1 MTRTVRCR
9 LLLLASA
16 LSVVACGSS
25 GGKAP
30 PDISVT
36 SRSVSNATTPAPVP
50 TTTAAAA
57 TTTTARAEATRGC
70 LAVLAD
76 GLKLLRDYS
85 QEVRGIAGADEAAY
99 RARAQALVDEARRL
113 GCRIPPGVE
122 DFLQ

>member
-1 MTRTVRCR
+1 MRRAIR
-9 LLLLASA
+9 NGLLVLVSA
-16 LSVVACGSS
+16 LAVVGCGSS

-36 SRSVSNATTPAPVP
+36 STTVAGVTTPTPVP
-50 TTTAAAA
+50 TTTAAPA
-57 TTTTARAEATRGC
+57 TTTARAEATRGC

-99 RARAQALVDEARRL
+99 KARAQALLDEARRL
-113 GCRIPPGVE
+113 GCKIPPGVE
-122 DFLQ
+122 DFLR